1 MREVRDT
8 NFHRFCHSAPCPSP
22 CNACFYGGANKNR
35 RNFQT
40 EIETEANK
48 WSKFGPPL
56 HRDGLW
62 HGGAFEWP
70 MMNLRPVQLVVKIV
84 LLAETSA
91 AMSINPSII
100 IGRVFA
106 AHATHLTDGEKGSD
120 QKQLERVLS
129 DRL

>member
-1 MREVRDT
+1 MPAFMEGQIKTGEISKRKLKLKPINGQNLAR
-8 NFHRFCHSAPCPSP
+8 PSTETV
-22 CNACFYGGANKNR
+22 YG
-35 RNFQT
+35 T
-40 EIETEANK
+40 E
-48 WSKFGPPL
+48 
-56 HRDGLW
+56 
-62 HGGAFEWP
+62 GAFEWP

-100 IGRVFA
+100 LGRVFA